1 MRVSFQNFFRST
13 MLDPSRPRRW
23 MMAAG
28 IVSLV
33 VLGPAGNASAVPP
46 ATSDPAGFVT
56 TLGQRVIEVLDAQG
70 LERDQRLRHFRDI
83 FVHALDLDDV
93 ARRVLGRHWRVTS
106 DAQRERYIALFRTYV
121 VNMYAVQLGRYAG
134 ATFSVLRQHRL
145 RENESLVIARFNR
158 ADGPPLSM
166 NVRVRRTNER
176 FRIIDATSLIVKRRD
191 EDDEYGMLLF
201 SDVAK
206 KVIARDRAPERVNV
220 NEVMSKPVLTV
231 RPDMGIRY
239 CARLFENFGISHAPV
254 VENEKIVGIVS
265 FYLLVLE
272 GLPNLD

>member
-1 MRVSFQNFFRST
+1 MSTRNWGVVRDCMRTEVTEVDGS
-13 MLDPSRPRRW
+13 LD
-23 MMAAG
+23 
-28 IVSLV
+28 
-33 VLGPAGNASAVPP
+33 VLSALKVMKKV
-46 ATSDPAGFVT
+46 G
-56 TLGQRVIEVLDAQG
+56 
-70 LERDQRLRHFRDI
+70 
-83 FVHALDLDDV
+83 
-93 ARRVLGRHWRVTS
+93 
-106 DAQRERYIALFRTYV
+106 
-121 VNMYAVQLGRYAG
+121 
-134 ATFSVLRQHRL
+134 
-145 RENESLVIARFNR
+145 
-158 ADGPPLSM
+158 
-166 NVRVRRTNER
+166 
-176 FRIIDATSLIVKRRD
+176 ATSLIVKRRD